1 VLRILVTRPNCN
13 SHRLKLFV
21 LWFQLLFVIIKVTV
35 IITPF
40 SIVILVLSS
49 RNLALLQNVT
59 SLVIAVMNLIL
70 LAGIIC
76 NSFVLV
82 LCLYHCGNQDSV
94 SDNVR

>member
-1 VLRILVTRPNCN
+1 M
-13 SHRLKLFV
+13 
-21 LWFQLLFVIIKVTV
+21 
-35 IITPF
+35 F
-40 SIVILVLSS
+40 SVVILVLSS

-59 SLVIAVMNLIL
+59 SLMIAVMNLIL

-82 LCLYHCGNQDSV
+82 LCLCHCGNQDSV